1 MKTDIKTMGR
11 TELAALYFPYIQPYN
26 AWQKLRAMML
36 EMPDLSNFAKQKR
49 RTYLP
54 SEVEIIYHHLGHP

>member
-36 EMPDLSNFAKQKR
+36 EIPDLSNFAKQKR

-54 SEVEIIYHHLGHP
+54 R